1 MDPLTGAL
9 IGGGI
14 SALGGILGSNSAADA
29 QEEAARQSAETQR
42 RNMLMQLGLAE
53 PSRNL
58 GYQAMGDLAS
68 LYGYGMSPYPTQQN
82 LASSLTHIKSKDVV
96 KQLRNGATVDQI
108 AQFGSLGG
116 RLNGKAMK
124 RLTKAGLSMEQI
136 QQLSAGGR
144 AAGASPGQPAPNTF
158 ASPEAAQPSM
168 VDRFRQLPGYQF
180 ALQEGTRD
188 IGNSFAAKGGAAS
201 GNALRALNQFNSGL
215 ASQTFNTERNALM
228 QMAGMGQVA
237 TGQAGNAAGQYANA
251 QSASQ
256 MAQGDAR
263 ASGIMGGVNSLGNA
277 VNAGFNNYYMG
288 QYLNRMPQPSM
299 GTPPYVP
306 PGLGGN
312 QPGPWAD
319 GYKFPGSP

>member
-58 GYQAMGDLAS
+58 GYQAMGGLAS

-124 RLTKAGLSMEQI
+124 RLTKAGLTMEQI

-144 AAGASPGQPAPNTF
+144 AAGSSPGQPA
-158 ASPEAAQPSM
+158 AAAQQAPQNSQAQM
-168 VDRFRQLPGYQF
+168 FERFQQLPGYQF
-180 ALQEGTRD
+180 ALQQGTKD
-188 IGNSFAAKGGAAS
+188 IGNSFAARGGAAS

-237 TGQAGNAAGQYANA
+237 TGQAANAGNNYANA
-251 QSASQ
+251 QSNSQ

-263 ASGIMGGVNSLGNA
+263 ASGIMGAANSIGNA
-277 VNAGFNNYYMG
+277 VNSGFNNYYMG
-288 QYLNRMPQPSM
+288 QYLNRMPQ
-299 GTPPYVP
+299 GGAQPPAYSP
-306 PGLGGN
+306 Y
-312 QPGPWAD
+312 GPYGD
-319 GYKFPGSP
+319 GYKFPGQP

>member
-58 GYQAMGDLAS
+58 GYQAMGGLAS

-124 RLTKAGLSMEQI
+124 RLTKAGLTMEQI

-144 AAGASPGQPAPNTF
+144 AAGSSPGQPA
-158 ASPEAAQPSM
+158 AAAQQAPQNSQAQM
-168 VDRFRQLPGYQF
+168 FERFQQLPGYQF
-180 ALQEGTRD
+180 ALQQGTKD
-188 IGNSFAAKGGAAS
+188 IGNSFAARGGAAS

-237 TGQAGNAAGQYANA
+237 TGQAANAGNNYANA
-251 QSASQ
+251 QSNSQ

-263 ASGIMGGVNSLGNA
+263 ASGIMGAANSIGNA
-277 VNAGFNNYYMG
+277 VNSGFNNYYMG
-288 QYLNRMPQPSM
+288 QYLNKMPQGGNGSYLPSN
-299 GTPPYVP
+299 
-306 PGLGGN
+306 GLGGN
-312 QPGPWAD
+312 GGTWGPYAD
-319 GYKFPGSP
+319 GYRFGG

>member
-29 QEEAARQSAETQR
+29 QEEAAKQSAEVQR
-42 RNMLMQLGLAE
+42 RNMLLQLGLAE

-58 GYQAMGDLAS
+58 GYQAMGDLSA

-82 LASSLTHIKSKDVV
+82 LASTLTHIKSKDVV
-96 KQLRNGATVDQI
+96 KQLRRGATVDQI

-144 AAGASPGQPAPNTF
+144 AAGASPGQPAAQQAPQQTQ
-158 ASPEAAQPSM
+158 ASM
-168 VDRFRQLPGYQF
+168 FDRFRQTPGYQF

-188 IGNSFAAKGGAAS
+188 IGNSFAARGGAAS

-215 ASQTFNTERNALM
+215 ASHTFNTERNALM

-288 QYLNRMPQPSM
+288 QYLNRMPQ
-299 GTPPYVP
+299 GGAQPPAYSP
-306 PGLGGN
+306 Y
-312 QPGPWAD
+312 GPYGD
-319 GYKFPGSP
+319 GYKFPGQP

>member
-29 QEEAARQSAETQR
+29 QEEAAKQSAEVQR
-42 RNMLMQLGLAE
+42 RNMLLQLGLAE

-58 GYQAMGDLAS
+58 GYQAMGDLSA

-82 LASSLTHIKSKDVV
+82 LASTLTHIKSKDVV
-96 KQLRNGATVDQI
+96 KQLRRGATVDQI

-144 AAGASPGQPAPNTF
+144 AAGASPGQPAAQQAPQQTQ
-158 ASPEAAQPSM
+158 ASM
-168 VDRFRQLPGYQF
+168 FDRFRQTPGYQF

-188 IGNSFAAKGGAAS
+188 IGNSFAARGGAAS

-215 ASQTFNTERNALM
+215 ASHTFNTERNALM

-288 QYLNRMPQPSM
+288 QYLHKMPQGGAQPAYS
-299 GTPPYVP
+299 PY
-306 PGLGGN
+306 
-312 QPGPWAD
+312 GPYGD

>member
-1 MDPLTGAL
+1 MPWI
-9 IGGGI
+9 IGGSAALSAGLGI
-14 SALGGILGSNSAADA
+14 IGSKSAADA
-29 QEEAARQSAETQR
+29 QEEAAKQSAEVQR
-42 RNMLMQLGLAE
+42 RNMLLQLGLAE
-53 PSRNL
+53 PARNL
-58 GYQAMGDLAS
+58 GYQAMGDLSA

-96 KQLRNGATVDQI
+96 KQLRRGATVDQI

-144 AAGASPGQPAPNTF
+144 AAGASPGQPAATQAPQQTQ
-158 ASPEAAQPSM
+158 ASM
-168 VDRFRQLPGYQF
+168 FDRFRQTPGYQF

-188 IGNSFAAKGGAAS
+188 IGNSFAARGGAAS

-237 TGQAGNAAGQYANA
+237 TGQAGNAGNNYAQGVGQ
-251 QSASQ
+251 SQ

-263 ASGIMGGVNSLGNA
+263 ASGIMGAANSIGNA
-277 VNAGFNNYYMG
+277 VNSGFNNYYMG
-288 QYLNRMPQPSM
+288 QYLNRMPQ
-299 GTPPYVP
+299 GGAQPPAYSP
-306 PGLGGN
+306 Y
-312 QPGPWAD
+312 GPYGD
-319 GYKFPGSP
+319 GYKFPGQP